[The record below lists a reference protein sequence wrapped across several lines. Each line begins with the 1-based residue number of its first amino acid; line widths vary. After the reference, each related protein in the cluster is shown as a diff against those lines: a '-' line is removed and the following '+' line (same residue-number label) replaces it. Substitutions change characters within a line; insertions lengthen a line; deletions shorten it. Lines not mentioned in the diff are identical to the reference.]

1 MADEIL
7 KLDRRSSSVKTL
19 HQFLPGYAEQHVRL
33 FEVTKLKKSNW
44 CVGSVLGLALI
55 LFGTPDLAFAGPIED
70 ATAAQSAGEKSL
82 KKGKRRKRKSLILKG
97 LSQLGGA
104 LILLKDGKL
113 ENDAPALIEQLEASI
128 LKANELKPVLE
139 EKTELRGVIVR
150 ALAKGELAP
159 AFEALGRLRTLDPSD
174 SAVVY
179 SWRTLKAK
187 VGGEK

>member
-1 MADEIL
+1 M
-7 KLDRRSSSVKTL
+7 KTQQA
-19 HQFLPGYAEQHVRL
+19 HLPGCAHQHVRL
-33 FEVTKLKKSNW
+33 FEVTKLKKSKW
-44 CVGSVLGLALI
+44 SVGSVLGLALI

-82 KKGKRRKRKSLILKG
+82 KRGKRRKRKSLILKG

-128 LKANELKPVLE
+128 LKANELEPVIE
-139 EKTELRGVIVR
+139 EKAELRGAIVS
-150 ALAKGELAP
+150 ALEKGELAS
-159 AFEALGRLRTLDPSD
+159 AFEALGRLRTLDPAD
-174 SAVVY
+174 SAVLY